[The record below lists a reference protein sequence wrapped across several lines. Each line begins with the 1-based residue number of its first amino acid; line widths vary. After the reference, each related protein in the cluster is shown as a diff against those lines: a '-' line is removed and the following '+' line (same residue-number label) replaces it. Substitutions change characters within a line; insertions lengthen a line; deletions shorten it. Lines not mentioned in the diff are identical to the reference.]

1 MMTTTYPLTEE
12 RIQAE
17 LKEFLAEKEALFD
30 LYPSHVKAE
39 YTPGSRM
46 FVVRAERIKRE
57 CAKLYEALSLPPA
70 LRLENE
76 ARSLLMML
84 TSPMFKDE
92 PDDEDVKGYLAEIL
106 IYLNADEHD
115 KAFETLKRYNDKVFG
130 YAPLFDCLD
139 LSTKYWIDTVVS

>member
-1 MMTTTYPLTEE
+1 MMTTTYPLTEG
-12 RIQAE
+12 RIQDE

-30 LYPSHVKAE
+30 LYPSQVKTE

-46 FVVRAERIKRE
+46 FLVRAERIKRE
-57 CAKLYEALSLPPA
+57 CDKLYEALSLPPA

-84 TSPMFKDE
+84 TSPLFKDE

-115 KAFETLKRYNDKVFG
+115 QAFATLKRYNDTVHG
-130 YAPLFDCLD
+130 HAPLFDCLD
-139 LSTKYWIDTVVS
+139 LSTKYWVDTVVS